1 MKKVCLYKKR
11 IKKQIHYFG
20 AGFVR
25 LRERITECGTI
36 KNEVTMLEKGLK
48 HISRTVVQPDNFALT
63 MGSGDLPV
71 LATPALVALMENAAM
86 LAVAAELPEGATTVG
101 AKMDMTHV
109 RPSGEGE
116 EVHAEAT
123 LVEVEGR
130 KLTFSL
136 VARDSADVIGEGTHI
151 RYIVD
156 RAKFLLKLKG

>member
-1 MKKVCLYKKR
+1 
-11 IKKQIHYFG
+11 
-20 AGFVR
+20 
-25 LRERITECGTI
+25 
-36 KNEVTMLEKGLK
+36 MLEKGLK

-101 AKMDMTHV
+101 AKMDMIHV

-116 EVHAEAT
+116 EVHVEAT